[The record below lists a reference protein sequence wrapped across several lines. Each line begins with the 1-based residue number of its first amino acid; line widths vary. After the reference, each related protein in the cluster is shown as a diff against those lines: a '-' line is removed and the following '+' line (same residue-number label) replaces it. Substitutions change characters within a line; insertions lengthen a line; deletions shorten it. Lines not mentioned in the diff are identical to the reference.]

1 MHGLIFKDSLYLLIL
16 TPFFFIIVHAYAAGA
31 FYYMHDLQLYKSF
44 VYFRQSIIIV
54 FVLLC
59 KQQIETID
67 IDKRYSADDKNS
79 QLHVSVY
86 INVDDIKIIG

>member
-1 MHGLIFKDSLYLLIL
+1 MQQVQ
-16 TPFFFIIVHAYAAGA
+16 FITR
-31 FYYMHDLQLYKSF
+31 MHDLYKSF
-44 VYFRQSIIIV
+44 VYFRQLIV

-59 KQQIETID
+59 EHQIETID